1 MTSARK
7 PDLSQIKQRI
17 SDVDSEPA
25 PEVAEEKPRMK
36 PETLRQIQDYARDV
50 EEMRKEEQEEEEL
63 KRVEIDKLP
72 DDYVPQ
78 SEDHEDAVF
87 YRNTPSDNPEIR
99 KEIESRCREM
109 DFSDLVLTGRVHQA
123 VPILKDKL
131 SVKYQSLLASENF
144 WIERRAEGE
153 ASTDWGIRSW
163 MGYARLTLSL
173 ESINGNDFD
182 PYVIKGD
189 EIDNDLFN
197 KKFKKIMNMGEK
209 LVELLLIHLHW
220 FNDRVDRLY
229 SDDFEK
235 LKNG

>member
-1 MTSARK
+1 MSKRARK
-7 PDLSQIKQRI
+7 PDLSKIKKQI
-17 SDVDSEPA
+17 SAEEPEAPSA
-25 PEVAEEKPRMK
+25 PEEEKPRLR
-36 PETLRQIQDYARDV
+36 PETSKQIQEYARDV
-50 EEMRKEEQEEEEL
+50 EEMRKEEEEPERVDIGEL
-63 KRVEIDKLP
+63 PEN
-72 DDYVPQ
+72 YVP
-78 SEDHEDAVF
+78 EADHEDPIY

-109 DFSDLVLTGRVHQA
+109 DFSDLVLTGRVHQG
-123 VPILKDKL
+123 VPILTDKL
-131 SVKYQSLLASENF
+131 AVRYRSLLAAENF

-153 ASTDWGIRSW
+153 ATTDWGIRSW
-163 MGYARLTLSL
+163 MGYARLVLSL
-173 ESINGNDFD
+173 ESINGNPFD
-182 PYVIKGD
+182 PYTIKDD

-197 KKFKKIMNMGEK
+197 KKFKKVMNMGEK